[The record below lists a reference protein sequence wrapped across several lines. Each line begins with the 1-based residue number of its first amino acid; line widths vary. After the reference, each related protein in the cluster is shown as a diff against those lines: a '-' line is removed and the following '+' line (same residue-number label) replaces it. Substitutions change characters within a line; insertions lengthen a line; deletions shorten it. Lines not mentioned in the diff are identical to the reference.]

1 MVSRGDKWPKF
12 MAEDDQD
19 DLVDA
24 LQSLADGQDH
34 EYVPDV
40 SPAPPPEATGAP
52 ASQPARKMIPTRA
65 KSPALYRQRTMI
77 PVLLTCSILLWV
89 FASLRFVVYA
99 DSPFAQLPMWGSV
112 AGYIG
117 GVLLLMV
124 AIANMLNVRYLS
136 KLPPR
141 K

>member
-1 MVSRGDKWPKF
+1 
-12 MAEDDQD
+12 MAERDQH

-40 SPAPPPEATGAP
+40 SPEPPPATTPPAASGPAP
-52 ASQPARKMIPTRA
+52 KTILARPESPT
-65 KSPALYRQRTMI
+65 LYRQRTVI
-77 PVLLTCSILLWV
+77 PILLTCSVLLWV
-89 FASLRFVVYA
+89 FASLRFVVYT
-99 DSPFAQLPMWGSV
+99 DSPLAQLPMWGSV
-112 AGYIG
+112 VGYIG